1 LNTKPDITSDSD
13 IKTLVDAFYSKV
25 QNDKIIGP
33 YFAELNW
40 EVHLPRMYSF
50 WSSLL
55 FLTGSYKGFPFAAHA
70 GLPNLS
76 KPHFE
81 RWMELFMQTVD
92 EDFAGENAAIIK
104 NKVNQIATVFMIRLG
119 IYEDGTQH

>member
-1 LNTKPDITSDSD
+1 LNQLPKITSEAD
-13 IKTLVDAFYSKV
+13 IKILVDTFYNKV
-25 QNDKIIGP
+25 QNDKVIGP
-33 YFAELNW
+33 YFADVNW
-40 EVHLPRMYSF
+40 DVHLPKMYSF

-81 RWMELFMQTVD
+81 RWLKLFMQTVD
-92 EDFAGENAAIIK
+92 ENFAGENAAIIK
-104 NKVNQIATVFMIRLG
+104 NKANQIATVFMIRLG
-119 IYEDGTQH
+119 IYED